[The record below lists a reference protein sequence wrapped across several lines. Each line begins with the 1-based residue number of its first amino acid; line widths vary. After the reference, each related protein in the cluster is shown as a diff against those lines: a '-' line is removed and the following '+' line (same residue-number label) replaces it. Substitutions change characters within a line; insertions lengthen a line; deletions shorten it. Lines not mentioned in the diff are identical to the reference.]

1 MGLST
6 SMWSG
11 VTGLLAH
18 GDKMGVIGNN
28 LANVNT
34 IGYKSE
40 RVDFEDLLYT
50 NIGTGAGNEQ
60 LGQGVRIESILS
72 DFTQGGF
79 QTSNET
85 TDMAISGQG
94 FFVVNDRINNATHYT
109 RAGNFRFDNDGFL
122 VNPQNYAVQGWQV
135 DSSTLRSERA
145 AGQVVNQIPTK
156 GAVTNVRMDTLA
168 LAAQSTNNVALISNL
183 DPSTASKSTSSTNP
197 SFSLFQNYNFNPARP
212 SDSPLAD
219 TSFGFQNTLKVYD
232 QRGGSHDLTVYY
244 DKVSDVSGKEY
255 WEYMVTCNPLEDGR
269 SFNINGTQ
277 QQMVSNSK
285 AGVLM
290 MGTMVFNDSGVM
302 QNLTSY
308 TLNSTSLAHPV
319 SNLSDWTLAKISGSG
334 YPVFTGNFRG
344 VSGGNIATASNAV
357 SIAMNF
363 GIRSANTT
371 WNTTATDASMIGFSH
386 LSNAG
391 VFQGFDPNTL
401 VLNNL
406 HTTNFEAASA
416 PLFISQD
423 GYPPGTLQG
432 VSVSSDGVLTGKYS
446 NGQTQELYV
455 LALADFASPWGLK
468 RDGGNLFSQTRESG
482 DAVVGRANTGR
493 MGSVASNSLETS
505 NVDMARE
512 MVEMIQTQRGF
523 QANSKVITTADDMM
537 SEVIQLKR

>member
-18 GDKMGVIGNN
+18 GDKMGIIGNN

-34 IGYKSE
+34 IGYKSA
-40 RVDFEDLLYT
+40 RMDFEDLLYT
-50 NIGTGAGNEQ
+50 NIGTGSGTSQ
-60 LGQGVRIESILS
+60 LGQGVRTEAILS

-85 TDMAISGQG
+85 TDMAISGSG
-94 FFVVNDRINNATHYT
+94 FFTVHDRGNQATYYT
-109 RAGNFRFDNDGFL
+109 RAGNFRFDNNGYL
-122 VNPQNYAVQGWQV
+122 VDPNNYAVQGWQV
-135 DSSTLRSERA
+135 DSASLRAERA
-145 AGQVVNQIPTK
+145 NGQTITRVPTK
-156 GAVTNVRMDTLA
+156 GAVTDVRLDTLA
-168 LAAQSTNNVALISNL
+168 LAAQPTNTVTLISNL

-197 SFSLFQNYNFNPARP
+197 FFSLFQNYNYNPARP
-212 SDSPLAD
+212 SDNPLPD

-244 DKVSDVSGKEY
+244 DKVSDVGGKEY
-255 WEYMVTCNPLEDGR
+255 WEYMVTCNPQEDGR
-269 SFNINGTQ
+269 QFTIGGVQ
-277 QQMVSNSK
+277 QNMASNSK

-290 MGTMVFNDSGVM
+290 LGTMVFNDSGVL
-302 QNLTSY
+302 QNQTSY
-308 TLNSTSLAHPV
+308 TLNSNTLANPV

-334 YPVFTGNFRG
+334 YPVFTGNFRS
-344 VSGGNIATASNAV
+344 VSGASTTTASNAV
-357 SIAMNF
+357 SMSLSF
-363 GIRSANTT
+363 GLRSANTT
-371 WNTTATDASMIGFSH
+371 WNTTATDASMIGLSH
-386 LSNAG
+386 LSNAS
-391 VFQGFDPNTL
+391 VLQGFDPSTD

-406 HTTNFEAASA
+406 HTTNFAAASS

-432 VSVSSDGVLTGKYS
+432 VSVSSDGVLTGRYS

-455 LALADFASPWGLK
+455 ISLADFASPWGLK

-493 MGSVASNSLETS
+493 LGSIASNSLETS

-523 QANSKVITTADDMM
+523 QANSKIITTADTML